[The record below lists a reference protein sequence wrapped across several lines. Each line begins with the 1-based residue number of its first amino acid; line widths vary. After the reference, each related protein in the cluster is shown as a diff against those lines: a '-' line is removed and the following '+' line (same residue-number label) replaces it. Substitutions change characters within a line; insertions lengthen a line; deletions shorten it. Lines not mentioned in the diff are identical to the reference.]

1 MADAPPA
8 EVRVLAER
16 RAVERAAQ
24 NFAAADTLR
33 DRILEAGWRVHDEA
47 GGFRLE
53 PATAVRL
60 RSADVPSVLEDP
72 PTADVSLHWVVE
84 GWPQDV
90 DRALASFRSVAGG
103 RALQFVVADVTGEAP
118 GRWGPGVEVVSLE
131 EGTGWAAARNAGLRR
146 SRAETI
152 LALDGSVEASGDVL
166 SPLEAALVDPTVGVC
181 GPFGLVTGDLREF
194 RESAASG
201 HCDAVEAY
209 LMAFR
214 RSTLQLAGGFDE
226 RFLWYRSADLE
237 WCFRV
242 RDAGLR
248 ITAVPAPVVR
258 HEHRMWEAAA
268 PEERE
273 EWSRRNFGRFL
284 DRWRDRWD
292 LTVQG
297 RGSGGERGG

>member
-16 RAVERAAQ
+16 RAAERAAQ
-24 NFAAADTLR
+24 NFAAADALR

-53 PATAVRL
+53 PATAVRI

-103 RALQFVVADVTGEAP
+103 RALQFVVADVTGAAP

-166 SPLEAALVDPTVGVC
+166 SPLEAALADPTVGVC

-201 HCDAVEAY
+201 DCDAVEAY

-226 RFLWYRSADLE
+226 RFRWYRSADLE

-297 RGSGGERGG
+297 RGSGGERGE

>member
-1 MADAPPA
+1 
-8 EVRVLAER
+8 
-16 RAVERAAQ
+16 
-24 NFAAADTLR
+24 
-33 DRILEAGWRVHDEA
+33 
-47 GGFRLE
+47 
-53 PATAVRL
+53 
-60 RSADVPSVLEDP
+60 
-72 PTADVSLHWVVE
+72 
-84 GWPQDV
+84 
-90 DRALASFRSVAGG
+90 
-103 RALQFVVADVTGEAP
+103 
-118 GRWGPGVEVVSLE
+118 VVSLE

-166 SPLEAALVDPTVGVC
+166 SPLEAALADPTVGVC

-201 HCDAVEAY
+201 DCDAVEAY

-226 RFLWYRSADLE
+226 RFRWYRSADLE